1 MTGSGKGQLVVGRRE
16 VRVRGTWVKA
26 WVALDQRRQ
35 GWTRME
41 RVMADAEDPRQ
52 SILVRA

>member
-1 MTGSGKGQLVVGRRE
+1 MTGSGKGQLVVGRRG
-16 VRVRGTWVKA
+16 VRVRGMWVKA
-26 WVALDQRRQ
+26 WVALGQRRQ

-41 RVMADAEDPRQ
+41 RVRADTEDPRQ

>member
-26 WVALDQRRQ
+26 WVALGQRRQ

-41 RVMADAEDPRQ
+41 RVIADTEDPRQ

>member
-41 RVMADAEDPRQ
+41 RVMADTEDPRQ